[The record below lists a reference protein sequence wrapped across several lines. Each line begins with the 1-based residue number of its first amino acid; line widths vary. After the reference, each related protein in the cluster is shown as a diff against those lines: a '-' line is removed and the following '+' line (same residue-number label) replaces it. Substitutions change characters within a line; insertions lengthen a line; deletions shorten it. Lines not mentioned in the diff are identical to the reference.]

1 MNATEIFSIF
11 QRGVNKRMPIA
22 LGDTAPL
29 LSIDPPEIFE
39 KPVKPSEFF
48 SIKIHRARK
57 RDPFPA
63 AVAWDPLDGGGTS
76 LHLPLPQTPGPRF
89 RRNGR
94 WGASPSGCTASPG

>member
-1 MNATEIFSIF
+1 MPRKFFRFFKEGST
-11 QRGVNKRMPIA
+11 RGCQSA

-63 AVAWDPLDGGGTS
+63 AAAWDPLDGGRTS

-94 WGASPSGCTASPG
+94 WGASASGCTASPG